1 MRMKR
6 FDVRTLPAS
15 FLLSAALAVSSVFCL
30 ATAFDVPVRAPLL
43 AGLCCAGALAWAVC
57 LSFRRSW
64 PFVCLLLAGAAA
76 LLWRFRPEAFGG
88 LFLTIGRVSACYHLA
103 FGTPQPALPSHSGH
117 DAAVF
122 LAFVSLLPSGMTAW
136 TVSKRLS
143 AWPALTVC
151 AVGPVLCFNI
161 LETVPDAW
169 ALLLFSAGALLLL
182 LTQPLRRESVR
193 GGGRAT
199 LCLALPAAL
208 TALALFL
215 PVSLGAVT
223 RPVWADGAGQQL
235 EQAVSSLQLP
245 GLPSD
250 DGPARPASAL
260 SSRLAPAEPVDL
272 TRIGPN
278 APGDRTALSVF
289 STESGP
295 LYLRGASLGVY
306 TGQAWTPLD
315 SGLYD
320 TLRAEQLA
328 PLLSS
333 TFVPGAADPVPQL
346 APLPQAAAAE
356 QEITVRMRGTPDL
369 LYCPYYPAALP
380 EAAQPVDDV
389 CYRPAGKSYTIA
401 YAPAPAAAGT
411 DAAYDR
417 FVFEQYLSVPAS
429 VKPELAQLARSAG
442 LSTISD
448 VAAYVRACGVYDLD
462 TPRTPE
468 GEDFALWFLQES
480 RTGYCVH
487 FATAAVL
494 LLREIGVPARY
505 VSGYL
510 VQTQARQ
517 WVDVTDRQAHA
528 WAEYYTPGVGWA
540 PLDATPAAQ
549 AAAGPDGTSVPA
561 TASDAVAN
569 TAPEPGGTA
578 EPDDAPQKTGV
589 FRLPRQLAIPAALVA
604 LLLAAALTQ
613 RAAVLLRRRRF
624 RRGEPNRRALA
635 LWTHI
640 VRLSRQTGTPPP
652 EEAELLALR
661 ARFGPRQL
669 TGEELN
675 TLLRCAAALE
685 RQLRRGP
692 AGRRLLC
699 RWRYALF

>member
-1 MRMKR
+1 MKR
-6 FDVRTLPAS
+6 FDLSTLPAS
-15 FLLSAALAVSSVFCL
+15 ALLAAALAVSSVFCPV
-30 ATAFDVPVRAPLL
+30 TAFSLPVRVPLL
-43 AGLCCAGALAWAVC
+43 AGLCCAGALLWAVC

-76 LLWRFRPEAFGG
+76 LAWRWRAEALGG
-88 LFLTIGRVSACYHLA
+88 LCLTVEHISACYALA
-103 FGTPQPALPSHSGH
+103 FGTPQLTLTAPPAA

-122 LAFVSLLPSGMTAW
+122 LAFVSLLPSGVTAW

-143 AWPALTVC
+143 VWPALAVC

-161 LETVPDAW
+161 LETVPSAW
-169 ALLLFSAGALLLL
+169 VLLLFSGGVLLLL

-215 PVSLGAVT
+215 PVALGAVN
-223 RPVWADGAGQQL
+223 RPVWADSTGKQL
-235 EQAVSSLQLP
+235 EAVFSSLELP
-245 GLPSD
+245 GLPTA
-250 DGPARPASAL
+250 DGQARPASAL
-260 SSRLAPAEPVDL
+260 SSRLSPAEPVDL
-272 TRIGPN
+272 AGLGPN
-278 APGDRTALSVF
+278 RAGSRTALSVF
-289 STESGP
+289 STESGT

-315 SGLYD
+315 SSVYSALL
-320 TLRAEQLA
+320 T

-333 TFVPGAADPVPQL
+333 SALPDGDTPVSL
-346 APLPQAAAAE
+346 APLPMAGTAE
-356 QEITVRMRGTPDL
+356 QEVTVRMRTAPDV

-380 EAAQPVDDV
+380 DAALPVDDV
-389 CYRPAGKSYTIA
+389 CYRPAGRTYTVA
-401 YAPAPAAAGT
+401 YAPAPAGGM

-417 FVFEQYLSVPAS
+417 FAAAQYLALPDDIAPALA
-429 VKPELAQLARSAG
+429 ELRRSAR

-448 VAAYVRACGVYDLD
+448 VADYVRGCAVYELD

-480 RTGYCVH
+480 HEGYCVH

-510 VQTQARQ
+510 VQTEARQ
-517 WVDVTDRQAHA
+517 WVDVTERQAHA

-540 PLDATPAAQ
+540 VLDATPSAL
-549 AAAGPDGTSVPA
+549 AAAPEPAPTTA
-561 TASDAVAN
+561 TASDTVPDDAAQ
-569 TAPEPGGTA
+569 
-578 EPDDAPQKTGV
+578 PDDAPAAPDTPAATGI
-589 FRLPRQLAIPAALVA
+589 RLPRWLVPAAALPA
-604 LLLAAALTQ
+604 LLLAAVLTQ

-635 LWTHI
+635 LWAHI
-640 VRLSRQTGTPPP
+640 VRLSDQLGTPPP
-652 EEAELLALR
+652 GDAELLALR

-675 TLLRCAAALE
+675 ALRRAADALE

-692 AGRRLLC
+692 AGRRLRC